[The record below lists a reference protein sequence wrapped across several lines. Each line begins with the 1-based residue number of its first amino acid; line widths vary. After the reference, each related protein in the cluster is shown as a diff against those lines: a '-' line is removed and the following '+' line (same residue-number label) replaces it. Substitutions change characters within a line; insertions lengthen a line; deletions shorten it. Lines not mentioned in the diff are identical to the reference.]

1 MTDDEISKVLEY
13 FNDRLDDE
21 HTHHLTEHDRALAY
35 MLGCHLKREREI
47 RKELESKLQSTQSRA
62 IRMMQHA
69 PNPGAISTST
79 AQFIIDSMAQHE
91 GKEWARGAWF
101 GFRMQRKIASVV
113 ADFRHKAQP

>member
-13 FNDRLDDE
+13 FSDRIE
-21 HTHHLTEHDRALAY
+21 GPNINHLNEHDRALAY

-47 RKELESKLQSTQSRA
+47 RKDLERKLQATYVRGV
-62 IRMMQHA
+62 RMMQHC